1 MLGNTRAIMNVAGF
15 DEKKRHLF
23 WTEAA
28 NTVTHLENITIRKEQ
43 HAHHIIYSM
52 VVIHLTQNIY
62 KYLENW
68 QL

>member
-1 MLGNTRAIMNVAGF
+1 MNGAGF

-23 WTEAA
+23 CTEAA
-28 NTVTHLENITIRKEQ
+28 NTLTHLENITIRKGTTRTP
-43 HAHHIIYSM
+43 YSM
-52 VVIHLTQNIY
+52 VVTLLIHNIY